1 MAIND
6 YAELK
11 EKYIGEDGK
20 DIMSE
25 KQVNNS
31 DELLIKSN
39 VKNPILKEFLNRLE
53 QEYGCL
59 LTNSGTVIKAND
71 RYIWFSVK
79 AITII
84 VSELDKELRENNEC
98 KI

>member
-1 MAIND
+1 MTIND

-59 LTNSGTVIKAND
+59 LTNVGCTVKNTNGD
-71 RYIWFSVK
+71 STWLSVK
-79 AITII
+79 SITML
-84 VSELDKELRENNEC
+84 VSELDNEL
-98 KI
+98 KGDMI